1 VAPDAHE
8 LLWLLLT
15 LVAIAVR
22 RVHERRSGRPRTLAG
37 IPPDELVLMVLW
49 GLAAAVLPL
58 FFVFGDALAFADYP
72 FALPPLL
79 RYLGVALFLVAIW
92 LLHRSHVDLGA
103 AWTLS
108 LEPVEDARLVTDG
121 VYRSLRHPMY
131 AAHLLWGLAQAL
143 LLGNALAGPPALL
156 LMLVIAARRIP
167 REEAALEARYGD
179 AWRSWAAVTP
189 RLIPRP
195 GS

>member
-1 VAPDAHE
+1 MAPDAHE

-15 LVAIAVR
+15 LVAIALR

-37 IPPDELVLMVLW
+37 IPPDELVLMVAW

-58 FFVFGDALAFADYP
+58 FYVFGDALAFADYP

-79 RYLGVALFLVAIW
+79 RDLGVALFLAALW

-108 LEPVEDARLVTDG
+108 AEPAEDARLVTDG
-121 VYRSLRHPMY
+121 VYGHLRHPMY
-131 AAHLLWGLAQAL
+131 AAHLLWGVAQAL
-143 LLGNALAGPPALL
+143 LLGNALAGPPALV
-156 LMLVIAARRIP
+156 LMGLIAALRIP
-167 REEAALEARYGD
+167 REEAALAARYGD
-179 AWRSWAAVTP
+179 AWRGWAAATP
-189 RLIPRP
+189 RLVPRL